1 MHRAQRWFVAVLLL
15 VLAATV
21 GAGPATESG
30 LVARSAGSVSSAAS
44 LEHHA
49 IGWYSSNWA
58 GYVTRTGTY
67 TKVSGQWTVPSVS
80 TRQTGF
86 SAAWLGIGGVSSD
99 DLIQVGT
106 EQDSI
111 NGRGEYWAWWEILPA
126 AAVEIRTFRVRPGDR
141 ITATIAR
148 VSGSTWR
155 ITISNAGHG
164 SFTTT
169 QTWHGDGTS
178 AEWIMEAPVVGRHVG
193 RLANFSL
200 TTFDHLLA
208 NGKNPRLSSSQS
220 GALIQNGVR
229 VATPSVPD
237 PQRDGFRIRRSS
249 SAPSPPG

>member
-1 MHRAQRWFVAVLLL
+1 MLRAHRWSVVLLSL
-15 VLAATV
+15 VLVATV
-21 GAGPATESG
+21 EAAAGPT
-30 LVARSAGSVSSAAS
+30 SAHSTSAAS
-44 LEHHA
+44 LEHRA

-67 TKVSGQWTVPSVS
+67 TKVSGQWSVPSVS
-80 TRQTGF
+80 TSQTGF

-111 NGRGEYWAWWEILPA
+111 NGRAEYWAWWEILPA
-126 AAVEIRTFRVRPGDR
+126 AAVNLQSFRVRPGDR

-169 QTWHGDGTS
+169 QSWHGDGTS
-178 AEWIMEAPVVGRHVG
+178 AEWIMEAPVVGHHVG
-193 RLANFSL
+193 RLAQFSP
-200 TTFDHLLA
+200 TTFDHATA
-208 NGKNPRLSSSQS
+208 NGKNPKLSSSQS

-237 PQRDGFRIRRSS
+237 PQRDGFRIRHGS